1 MASEKTQTFTDANFQ
16 QAVLS
21 APTPVLVD
29 FWAEWCGPCRM
40 IAPHVE
46 AVATELDGKAV
57 IGKLNVDDNPAIVSK
72 YSIRGIP
79 ALLLFKGGELVDSLV
94 GATDKTRIKA
104 LVESILYPAAG
115 SLMSTA
121 RDVVIVGSGP
131 AGLTAALY
139 TARANLN
146 PLLI

>member
-21 APTPVLVD
+21 QASPVLVD

-40 IAPHVE
+40 IAPHVD
-46 AVATELDGKAV
+46 AVATELDGKAK
-57 IGKLNVDDNPAIVSK
+57 IGKLNVDENPAVVSK

-104 LVESILYPAAG
+104 LVEKHL
-115 SLMSTA
+115 
-121 RDVVIVGSGP
+121 
-131 AGLTAALY
+131 
-139 TARANLN
+139 
-146 PLLI
+146 

>member
-16 QAVLS
+16 QEVLS
-21 APTPVLVD
+21 QSNPVLVD

-40 IAPHVE
+40 IAPHVD

-57 IGKLNVDDNPAIVSK
+57 IGKLNVDENPAVVSK

-104 LVESILYPAAG
+104 LVEKHL
-115 SLMSTA
+115 
-121 RDVVIVGSGP
+121 
-131 AGLTAALY
+131 
-139 TARANLN
+139 
-146 PLLI
+146 

>member
-16 QAVLS
+16 QEVLS
-21 APTPVLVD
+21 SAQPVLVD

-40 IAPHVE
+40 IAPHVD
-46 AVATELDGKAV
+46 AVAAELDGKAK
-57 IGKLNVDDNPAIVSK
+57 IGKLDVDENPAVVSK

-104 LVESILYPAAG
+104 LVEKHL
-115 SLMSTA
+115 
-121 RDVVIVGSGP
+121 
-131 AGLTAALY
+131 
-139 TARANLN
+139 
-146 PLLI
+146 

>member
-1 MASEKTQTFTDANFQ
+1 MASEKTQTFTDSNFQ
-16 QAVLS
+16 TEVLS
-21 APTPVLVD
+21 ASTPVLVD

-46 AVATELDGKAV
+46 AVATELDGKAK
-57 IGKLNVDDNPAIVSK
+57 IGKLNVDDNPAVVSK

-104 LVESILYPAAG
+104 LVEKHL
-115 SLMSTA
+115 
-121 RDVVIVGSGP
+121 
-131 AGLTAALY
+131 
-139 TARANLN
+139 
-146 PLLI
+146 

>member
-16 QAVLS
+16 QDVLS
-21 APTPVLVD
+21 ASTPVLVD

-40 IAPHVE
+40 IAPHVD
-46 AVATELDGKAV
+46 AVATELDGKAK
-57 IGKLNVDDNPAIVSK
+57 IGKLNVDENPAVVSK

-104 LVESILYPAAG
+104 LVEKHL
-115 SLMSTA
+115 
-121 RDVVIVGSGP
+121 
-131 AGLTAALY
+131 
-139 TARANLN
+139 
-146 PLLI
+146 

>member
-1 MASEKTQTFTDANFQ
+1 MASEKTQTFTDSNFQ
-16 QAVLS
+16 TEVLS
-21 APTPVLVD
+21 ASTPVLVD

-46 AVATELDGKAV
+46 AVATELDGKAK

-104 LVESILYPAAG
+104 LVEKHL
-115 SLMSTA
+115 
-121 RDVVIVGSGP
+121 
-131 AGLTAALY
+131 
-139 TARANLN
+139 
-146 PLLI
+146 

>member
-16 QAVLS
+16 ADVLS
-21 APTPVLVD
+21 ASTPVLVD

-40 IAPHVE
+40 IAPHVD
-46 AVATELDGKAV
+46 AVATELDGKAK
-57 IGKLNVDDNPAIVSK
+57 IGKLNVDENPAIVSR

-104 LVESILYPAAG
+104 LVEKHL
-115 SLMSTA
+115 
-121 RDVVIVGSGP
+121 
-131 AGLTAALY
+131 
-139 TARANLN
+139 
-146 PLLI
+146 

>member
-1 MASEKTQTFTDANFQ
+1 MASEKVQTFTDTNFNT
-16 QAVLS
+16 AVLQ
-21 APTPVLVD
+21 APAPVLVD

-57 IGKLNVDDNPAIVSK
+57 IGKLNVDENPAVVSR

-94 GATDKTRIKA
+94 GATDKGRIRA
-104 LVESILYPAAG
+104 LVEKHL
-115 SLMSTA
+115 
-121 RDVVIVGSGP
+121 
-131 AGLTAALY
+131 
-139 TARANLN
+139 
-146 PLLI
+146 

>member
-16 QAVLS
+16 QEVLS
-21 APTPVLVD
+21 QANPVLVD

-40 IAPHVE
+40 IAPHVD

-57 IGKLNVDDNPAIVSK
+57 IGKLNVDENPAVVSK

-104 LVESILYPAAG
+104 LVEKHL
-115 SLMSTA
+115 
-121 RDVVIVGSGP
+121 
-131 AGLTAALY
+131 
-139 TARANLN
+139 
-146 PLLI
+146 

>member
-16 QAVLS
+16 QEVLS
-21 APTPVLVD
+21 QANPVLVD

-40 IAPHVE
+40 IAPHVD
-46 AVATELDGKAV
+46 AVATELEGKAV
-57 IGKLNVDDNPAIVSK
+57 IGKLNVDENPAVVSK

-104 LVESILYPAAG
+104 LVEKHL
-115 SLMSTA
+115 
-121 RDVVIVGSGP
+121 
-131 AGLTAALY
+131 
-139 TARANLN
+139 
-146 PLLI
+146 

>member
-21 APTPVLVD
+21 ASSPVLVD

-57 IGKLNVDDNPAIVSK
+57 IGKLNVDENPAIVSK

-104 LVESILYPAAG
+104 LVEKHL
-115 SLMSTA
+115 
-121 RDVVIVGSGP
+121 
-131 AGLTAALY
+131 
-139 TARANLN
+139 
-146 PLLI
+146 

>member
-16 QAVLS
+16 QDVLAAS
-21 APTPVLVD
+21 TPVLVD

-46 AVATELDGKAV
+46 AVATELEGKAV
-57 IGKLNVDDNPAIVSK
+57 IGKLNVDDNPAVVSK

-104 LVESILYPAAG
+104 LVEKHL
-115 SLMSTA
+115 
-121 RDVVIVGSGP
+121 
-131 AGLTAALY
+131 
-139 TARANLN
+139 
-146 PLLI
+146 

>member
-16 QAVLS
+16 QDVLS
-21 APTPVLVD
+21 ASTPVLVD

-40 IAPHVE
+40 IAPHVD

-57 IGKLNVDDNPAIVSK
+57 IGKLNVDENPAVVSK

-104 LVESILYPAAG
+104 LVEKHL
-115 SLMSTA
+115 
-121 RDVVIVGSGP
+121 
-131 AGLTAALY
+131 
-139 TARANLN
+139 
-146 PLLI
+146 

>member
-16 QAVLS
+16 QEVLS
-21 APTPVLVD
+21 SAQPVLVD

-40 IAPHVE
+40 IAPHVD
-46 AVATELDGKAV
+46 AVATELDGKAK
-57 IGKLNVDDNPAIVSK
+57 IGKLDVDENPAVVSK

-104 LVESILYPAAG
+104 LVEKHL
-115 SLMSTA
+115 
-121 RDVVIVGSGP
+121 
-131 AGLTAALY
+131 
-139 TARANLN
+139 
-146 PLLI
+146 

>member
-21 APTPVLVD
+21 QASPVLVD

-40 IAPHVE
+40 IAPHVD

-57 IGKLNVDDNPAIVSK
+57 IGKLNVDENPAVVSK

-104 LVESILYPAAG
+104 LVEKHL
-115 SLMSTA
+115 
-121 RDVVIVGSGP
+121 
-131 AGLTAALY
+131 
-139 TARANLN
+139 
-146 PLLI
+146 

>member
-57 IGKLNVDDNPAIVSK
+57 IGKLNVDENPAIVSK

-104 LVESILYPAAG
+104 LVEKHL
-115 SLMSTA
+115 
-121 RDVVIVGSGP
+121 
-131 AGLTAALY
+131 
-139 TARANLN
+139 
-146 PLLI
+146 

>member
-16 QAVLS
+16 QEVLS
-21 APTPVLVD
+21 QSSPVLVD

-40 IAPHVE
+40 IAPHVD

-57 IGKLNVDDNPAIVSK
+57 IGKLNVDENPAVVSK

-104 LVESILYPAAG
+104 LVEKHL
-115 SLMSTA
+115 
-121 RDVVIVGSGP
+121 
-131 AGLTAALY
+131 
-139 TARANLN
+139 
-146 PLLI
+146 

>member
-16 QAVLS
+16 QEVLS
-21 APTPVLVD
+21 QASPVLVD

-40 IAPHVE
+40 IAPHVD

-57 IGKLNVDDNPAIVSK
+57 IGKLNVDENPAVVSK

-104 LVESILYPAAG
+104 LVEKHL
-115 SLMSTA
+115 
-121 RDVVIVGSGP
+121 
-131 AGLTAALY
+131 
-139 TARANLN
+139 
-146 PLLI
+146 

>member
-16 QAVLS
+16 QDVLS
-21 APTPVLVD
+21 ASTPVLVD

-57 IGKLNVDDNPAIVSK
+57 IGKLNVDENPAVVSK

-104 LVESILYPAAG
+104 LVEKHL
-115 SLMSTA
+115 
-121 RDVVIVGSGP
+121 
-131 AGLTAALY
+131 
-139 TARANLN
+139 
-146 PLLI
+146 

>member
-16 QAVLS
+16 QEVLS
-21 APTPVLVD
+21 QANPVLVD

-46 AVATELDGKAV
+46 AVATELEGKAV
-57 IGKLNVDDNPAIVSK
+57 IGKLNVDDNPAVVSK

-104 LVESILYPAAG
+104 LVEKHL
-115 SLMSTA
+115 
-121 RDVVIVGSGP
+121 
-131 AGLTAALY
+131 
-139 TARANLN
+139 
-146 PLLI
+146 

>member
-16 QAVLS
+16 SAVLS
-21 APTPVLVD
+21 QASPVLVD

-40 IAPHVE
+40 IAPHVD

-57 IGKLNVDDNPAIVSK
+57 IGKLNVDENPAVVSK

-104 LVESILYPAAG
+104 LVEKHL
-115 SLMSTA
+115 
-121 RDVVIVGSGP
+121 
-131 AGLTAALY
+131 
-139 TARANLN
+139 
-146 PLLI
+146 

>member
-16 QAVLS
+16 QDVLS
-21 APTPVLVD
+21 ASTPVLVD

-40 IAPHVE
+40 IAPHVD
-46 AVATELDGKAV
+46 AVASELDGKAK
-57 IGKLNVDDNPAIVSK
+57 IGKLNVDENPAIVSR

-104 LVESILYPAAG
+104 LVEKHL
-115 SLMSTA
+115 
-121 RDVVIVGSGP
+121 
-131 AGLTAALY
+131 
-139 TARANLN
+139 
-146 PLLI
+146 

>member
-16 QAVLS
+16 QEVLS
-21 APTPVLVD
+21 ASNPVLVD

-40 IAPHVE
+40 IAPHVD
-46 AVATELDGKAV
+46 AVATELDGKAK
-57 IGKLNVDDNPAIVSK
+57 IGKLNVDENPAVVSK

-104 LVESILYPAAG
+104 LVEKHL
-115 SLMSTA
+115 
-121 RDVVIVGSGP
+121 
-131 AGLTAALY
+131 
-139 TARANLN
+139 
-146 PLLI
+146 

>member
-16 QAVLS
+16 QEVLS
-21 APTPVLVD
+21 ASQPVLVD

-40 IAPHVE
+40 IAPHVD
-46 AVATELDGKAV
+46 AVATELDGKAK
-57 IGKLNVDDNPAIVSK
+57 IGKLDVDENPAVVSK

-104 LVESILYPAAG
+104 LVEKHL
-115 SLMSTA
+115 
-121 RDVVIVGSGP
+121 
-131 AGLTAALY
+131 
-139 TARANLN
+139 
-146 PLLI
+146 

>member
-16 QAVLS
+16 QEVLS
-21 APTPVLVD
+21 APVPVLVD

-40 IAPHVE
+40 IAPHVD
-46 AVATELDGKAV
+46 AVATELDGKAK
-57 IGKLNVDDNPAIVSK
+57 IGKLDVDENPAVVSK

-104 LVESILYPAAG
+104 LVEKHL
-115 SLMSTA
+115 
-121 RDVVIVGSGP
+121 
-131 AGLTAALY
+131 
-139 TARANLN
+139 
-146 PLLI
+146 

>member
-16 QAVLS
+16 QDVLS
-21 APTPVLVD
+21 ASTPVLVD

-40 IAPHVE
+40 IAPHVD
-46 AVATELDGKAV
+46 AVATELDGKAKV
-57 IGKLNVDDNPAIVSK
+57 GKLNVDDNPAVVSR

-104 LVESILYPAAG
+104 LVEKHL
-115 SLMSTA
+115 
-121 RDVVIVGSGP
+121 
-131 AGLTAALY
+131 
-139 TARANLN
+139 
-146 PLLI
+146 

>member
-16 QAVLS
+16 QEVLG

-40 IAPHVE
+40 IAPHVD
-46 AVATELDGKAV
+46 AVATELDGKAK
-57 IGKLNVDDNPAIVSK
+57 IGKLNVDDNPAVVSK

-104 LVESILYPAAG
+104 LVEKHL
-115 SLMSTA
+115 
-121 RDVVIVGSGP
+121 
-131 AGLTAALY
+131 
-139 TARANLN
+139 
-146 PLLI
+146 

>member
-1 MASEKTQTFTDANFQ
+1 MASEKTQTFTDSNFQ

-21 APTPVLVD
+21 QSSPVLVD

-40 IAPHVE
+40 IAPHVD
-46 AVATELDGKAV
+46 AVATELDGKAK
-57 IGKLNVDDNPAIVSK
+57 IGKLNVDENPAVVSK

-104 LVESILYPAAG
+104 LVEKHL
-115 SLMSTA
+115 
-121 RDVVIVGSGP
+121 
-131 AGLTAALY
+131 
-139 TARANLN
+139 
-146 PLLI
+146 